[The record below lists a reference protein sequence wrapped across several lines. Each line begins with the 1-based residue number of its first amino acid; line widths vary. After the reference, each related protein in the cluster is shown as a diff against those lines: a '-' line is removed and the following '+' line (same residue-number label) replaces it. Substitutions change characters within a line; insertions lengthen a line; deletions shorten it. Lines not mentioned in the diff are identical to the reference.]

1 MLIIGDILLERK
13 QNLLTVQ
20 PPKREPCLTSNQP
33 RSRSPIA
40 GALEGAGDTFRGGVI
55 VNIVV
60 LTPTRLLGD
69 GLSACLNDC
78 ADVVVSAVVSNLAG
92 LRETLGNVIADLVLI
107 DVTQGIDLY
116 DVRSL
121 ALDHPGVALVALGL
135 SEQRQDVIRCGRA
148 GFTGYV
154 ARNASID
161 GLRAALVDVMAG
173 RLACPAE
180 VSSSLLR
187 ALFRREGA
195 SEIDSVGQILTRRE
209 SEVLRLLGRGLSNK
223 EIARE
228 LSVSV
233 ATVKH
238 HVHHVLE
245 KLGLHRRG
253 EAIRRIQDEPWLVS
267 SSDQDR
273 R

>member
-1 MLIIGDILLERK
+1 VPD
-13 QNLLTVQ
+13 VQ
-20 PPKREPCLTSNQP
+20 QAEHSDPH
-33 RSRSPIA
+33 
-40 GALEGAGDTFRGGVI
+40 RGGVRVRRRHVTGRTD

-78 ADVVVSAVVSNLAG
+78 TDVVVGAVVSNIAS
-92 LRETLGNVIADLVLI
+92 LREALGSVVPDLVLI

-121 ALDHPGVALVALGL
+121 AIDHPGIALVALGL

-154 ARNASID
+154 ARNASIKE
-161 GLRAALVDVMAG
+161 LRAALSDVMAG

-187 ALFRREGA
+187 ALFRQEPP
-195 SEIDSVGQILTRRE
+195 SEIEALAQLLTRRE

-223 EIARE
+223 EIARA
-228 LSVSV
+228 LSLSV

-245 KLGLHRRG
+245 KLGLHRRS
-253 EAIRRIQDEPWLVS
+253 EAIRRIQDAPWLVY
-267 SSDQDR
+267 SSDRDQR
-273 R
+273 